1 MTGEV
6 GSASKSLAKFL
17 VAVTVWIASL
27 LSITLFQIDLGFG
40 LQLAMEISMDKLFD
54 LTGVVKLTVLWCLG
68 GAPIHAVTV
77 WEWWSA
83 TSRLHRRGGSN
94 PPHHT
99 SSATTKG
106 EVVKAMI
113 ADLALV

>member
-1 MTGEV
+1 MIRPVALTFRRGI
-6 GSASKSLAKFL
+6 GSASKSFSKFL

-54 LTGVVKLTVLWCLG
+54 LTGVVKHTVLWCLG

-77 WEWWSA
+77 QE
-83 TSRLHRRGGSN
+83 
-94 PPHHT
+94 
-99 SSATTKG
+99 
-106 EVVKAMI
+106 
-113 ADLALV
+113 